1 MSVVDFP
8 ITKDQAR
15 RLWAFLQ
22 EVLGDER
29 TAALVAAFGEL
40 TEGSPHKTTLV
51 ALAVEYAAFR
61 DPAAVERHLPE
72 WHPPGPLPG
81 RPPRRTRRWQR

>member
-8 ITKDQAR
+8 ITKDQSR
-15 RLWAFLQ
+15 RVCAFLS
-22 EVLGDER
+22 EVLGEER
-29 TAALVAAFGEL
+29 MQALVAAFGEL

-61 DPAAVERHLPE
+61 DPVAVERHLPE
-72 WHPPGPLPG
+72 WRPPGPLPG
-81 RPPRRTRRWQR
+81 RPPRRPRRWTR